1 MNKVK
6 RYREMYQRE
15 LITETQIDKLIEKGI
30 LTESDK
36 IKIINEEN

>member
-6 RYREMYQRE
+6 RYREMYQRG
-15 LITETQIDKLIEKGI
+15 LITEAQIDKLIEKGI

-36 IKIINEEN
+36 IKIMNEEN